1 MESGL
6 RTATVVAETDVTCLS
21 LTRRYERTVDVAA
34 MLDQEKQKHG
44 TPLGLVADAGAGAD
58 TGAGAA
64 SEVHKAKHIVV
75 SIFAGVI

>member
-58 TGAGAA
+58 TGAA